1 MEDTKSRNS
10 STYKGSNKQSEN
22 SAGTAK
28 TAKTKKEEPSDRK
41 KLKVLKNA
49 LKEERSV
56 KEE

>member
-22 SAGTAK
+22 SAS

-56 KEE
+56 TKE